1 MPGTNDWRT
10 MERMCELV
18 SLDDVEQLYDI
29 KDALESRGVYAE
41 VQGAQLGG
49 WRRARARQTQRLVV
63 RQRDLVYAR
72 WVAAAAGID
81 TWPDD
86 ADESRRQADEVEQ
99 PQEQEAA

>member
-1 MPGTNDWRT
+1 

-18 SLDDVEQLYDI
+18 SLDDIEQLYDI

-41 VQGAQLGG
+41 VHGAQSGG
-49 WRRARARQTQRLVV
+49 WRRAGVRQRQRLVV

-86 ADESRRQADEVEQ
+86 ADDARRESSQ
-99 PQEQEAA
+99 PDPSQEAA

>member
-1 MPGTNDWRT
+1 
-10 MERMCELV
+10 MERMCELL
-18 SLDDVEQLYDI
+18 SLEDIEQLYDI

-41 VQGAQLGG
+41 VQGIQAGG
-49 WRRARARQTQRLVV
+49 WRRAKARAVQRLVV

-86 ADESRRQADEVEQ
+86 ADEARDEAGRADQ
-99 PQEQEAA
+99 TQGQEAA